1 MASSTSRS
9 TQAPDVAKPAPPA
22 TISPHQAAL
31 RTAVRRAAAERKA
44 LRRAPLGLDDRP
56 DVTGTDSR

>member
-9 TQAPDVAKPAPPA
+9 TQAPDVAKPAA
-22 TISPHQAAL
+22 HAEGLHEAAL
-31 RTAVRRAAAERKA
+31 RTAIRRAAAERRA
-44 LRRAPLGLDDRP
+44 LRRAHIGLDDRP

>member
-9 TQAPDVAKPAPPA
+9 TPAPDIARPVAPSEGA
-22 TISPHQAAL
+22 HEAAL
-31 RTAVRRAAAERKA
+31 RTAIRRAAEERRA
-44 LRRAPLGLDDRP
+44 LRRAHVGLDDRP